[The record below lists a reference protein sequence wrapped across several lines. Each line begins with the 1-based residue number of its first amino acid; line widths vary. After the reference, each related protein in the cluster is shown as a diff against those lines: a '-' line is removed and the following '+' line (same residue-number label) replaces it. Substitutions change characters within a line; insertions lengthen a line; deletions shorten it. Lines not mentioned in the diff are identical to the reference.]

1 MLNLDHQCPSS
12 VRRDENS
19 TDMSAHVR
27 KEAQLR
33 LQVEQERV
41 AKVQLA
47 EQFVTEREAI
57 KVKTKQVL
65 DMMKQKLST
74 VEGLLEKSTGEN
86 ALHHGNHEVFV
97 TLLRSHCT
105 NLVFWSGELQNTETC
120 GKFLDVIRARP
131 MRFLCRDGR
140 DAQMEIST
148 FNDITDLIVAEAEAI
163 TSLME
168 SAVGVVDYER
178 LSFVT
183 TAVGAL
189 RQSDDSAEVSVGGIT
204 SKSQVTN
211 TPVHRRPLRELD
223 PNVSEVPVDAMLTAT
238 GKQSSTPS
246 RYRSTALPF
255 PPSAVPRKTQDPGS
269 TFTVYEDVP
278 EMQTTVTAQV
288 ENIGD
293 EALAEVLTRM
303 AALENAERE
312 LRSRNI
318 QLECKLATET
328 TTTTALRQTVQKLEG
343 KVLKLKSSLDK
354 SRAETAEAREALQR
368 ERDTQS
374 NLQLRLVT
382 EREAAALKAAEST
395 REQQD
400 ELERLRAIVASPNA
414 AVLSLEAQLVRVEAE
429 AAQLRSS
436 AAEYAIT
443 TTDLRVQ
450 LEQLQQASAAS
461 MDAAETFHAER
472 VSELNGLLSSLQQK
486 LEVSTAEAVEHKG
499 TAEVLQSRLDLLNM
513 RLVEVQRSH
522 ADQAITLSAAHS
534 VVEQLRDA
542 EAVWRLREI
551 ELKLQLAAYT
561 AAAEVSDAEYKAEL
575 AAQDAAT
582 VALRDEIDGLKVLLT
597 AERAH
602 NAELA
607 AQLCGLELRRVELDG
622 QAAKSGEEKQ
632 ALFLEVEKLHALLAE
647 AEAEYSAGR
656 SALMAELAA
665 AMARVEE
672 LRTQLTAKST
682 AEAEALLEL
691 LACRLAKDSFEESTV
706 AHAAKIAVLE
716 AHLKAV
722 VTERDALRNDN
733 SRLTVEQDQ
742 LRTTGLEVQLSQAA
756 AFTQSEAIISA
767 LQREL
772 LQVRSTFICLHRNCA
787 NSIFLFALQLRT
799 AEVAAR
805 EESETAA
812 ASLRT
817 SLEASTEQL
826 CSALQSLQSS
836 QAQVEETVQRTACVE
851 AEHVQLSEALQRAH
865 KDGTLRREELEAE
878 LARAHAAAAALRG
891 ECTEREAQLSAELA
905 ESSARAALAQE
916 VAQSECQELQA
927 QLEFWS
933 EKWVESDRV
942 HKETRLALEG
952 ALEELVNAREV
963 LGRNQVM
970 LNEALMECA
979 DHESGLLEAADRVT
993 ALRCM
998 LHAERVS
1005 SDTRTKALQEALTS
1019 AVSSAE
1025 SAEQSALDLE
1035 RFVVHLHN
1043 TSVVSADRLKGHA
1056 MWQHAE
1062 NDELCNVL
1070 SSCRLQQQQSTLQT
1084 QQLAAQLAAAQTTI
1098 AENTEK
1104 GDALL
1109 LAMEACRDRIGELE
1123 GQLLSLQTNSDT
1135 REVQLHSQWQA
1146 ALTACKTATEHAAE
1160 TEAQLRTLEE
1170 EVSLAKAYLVDKDQE
1185 LVDLRKVLEAVQTEI
1200 EVERTTAEDRLAHA
1214 QSALASAASA
1224 HADVE
1229 SSLRAEVTRL
1239 TEQLVALND
1248 RISAVE
1254 GELQE
1259 ERERSTAHAADKD
1272 ALTAEWCCLQLQH
1285 DLERAALLENL
1296 QTVTAELERQQ
1307 QDAEARVVELMN
1319 TLGTS
1324 RAAEEDLQCKL
1335 RVNCEELAQ
1344 VTANLEEVGASKTQL
1359 VQEVASLEDQLHS
1372 ARAALSAALE
1382 QAAARL
1388 EEANAHAQALEFRVT
1403 ELIVAEEV
1411 IRTSQTSAIA
1421 EADELRIVLAETSA
1435 ALAEANKLCANSQ
1448 AALAVAQAEITGAA
1462 GELRERSHALRL
1474 AQQQNVIFQT
1484 AARELK
1490 ESLLHQTSALREEAD
1505 DLHMSLLMR
1514 AEEMEELRGEVAELA
1529 AARFSAALWFTHQ
1542 ACQLRDLQ
1550 IGRTTLDATLRK
1562 TEAQRDVLTR
1572 QLSELQNQLEQSN
1585 ELCGDLQD
1593 LLREAREDYVN
1604 QCCAEQ
1610 DEHAAMVASL
1620 QAKLQKHQ
1628 QTMSEVEAKLSAAV
1642 ELSTA
1647 LSAELHKA
1655 KQAASEKAER
1665 LAALE
1670 QDFMSLEETLAEER
1684 HAACEAGDLANTES
1698 DGLRA
1703 ELLGAQ
1709 QRSERQKVSIADLAA
1724 QLDISS
1730 FHVTDLRREVAQ
1742 LRASVSAAEDLL
1754 ATTQDQQR
1762 TDHLQA
1768 ESMSAQLGE
1777 KEGELVEA
1785 TLKLQKLSKEN
1796 SIQASVIAG
1805 LRERTSG
1812 VETEMSALSAAL
1824 ASSEAT
1830 VEGLRTELASVQL
1843 TAQRLETS
1851 LEATKSLLAAS
1862 EVSCA
1867 EFDGQRAC
1875 LIDDKK
1881 WLLSQ
1886 VEGLKTDLTFATQR
1900 IADLEGELEA
1910 LSEARVQEHTAHL
1923 AEFKDKEYALSMVRE
1938 QLALFEQSSALTT
1951 QQLQASLEALTA
1963 ARESDSITYFA
1974 ELERRETEVTRLQG
1988 VLRQRDVTITALEQ
2002 AADTEVES
2010 RAQLEAESEQLM
2022 RAVAS
2027 LHIAADQARAQ
2038 QSQLMAEIRALHGEL
2053 DRLRSELD
2061 STNGQL
2067 SLAAAEVTHRTA
2079 ALQQK
2084 EGELQAA
2091 LQAHSQ
2097 LQAAHT
2103 AILAASDVEH
2113 ENLQRKLAALKKEYD
2128 TACGELFQRS
2138 SELEVAQAAIGCL
2151 REDLSRSQELME
2163 QAHTDWE
2170 ERRRILTAD
2179 ASQAGAQVLQ
2189 QSEVLESLRAQL
2201 EDSSSRA
2208 ASLDAEVTDL
2218 TRVLAAAQRAYQ
2230 TSADGAAHLK
2240 ETTQLLSQ
2248 QLSESVSLCSSL
2260 ESSLRSS
2267 SELAATQQ
2275 AELSSLAALRAE
2287 ESARLV
2293 AAETQLS
2300 EHASA
2305 LASAR
2310 EELVEAEAQ
2319 RTERSE
2325 ILTSQIAELNSDLAT
2340 DAARRQRLEAE
2351 GAALTASLAAAELAH
2366 LQAEAEVSRLKEDL
2380 LSATEKLAES
2390 SSTNQRLQGD
2400 LEAALALA
2408 QSRASELTTVSLQ
2421 LQCVTDELTET
2432 DRRNAALQVERDQ
2445 LAAAHGE
2452 KALECEVLQ
2461 RDVMELAARVTQLTH
2476 DLEAATAEKA
2486 RAEAMS
2492 TEITATSEHTTQA
2505 LREEIDQSADLAA
2518 SVSQCHTLEAALATS
2533 TASAHEASANAA
2545 HLTAQLEQATANLS
2559 SAQGACD
2566 ELTKAAE
2573 QADQMAQQQIFA
2585 LNAEVALLQ
2594 AKFQVV
2600 ISDKERALELQVSL
2614 STSLAT
2620 AEEAHSAAQEE
2631 LSDAKLALEKV
2642 NAQLADSADAC
2653 RELEA
2658 KLASRTAEA
2667 EASDAR
2673 CTALTAK
2680 LKQARSELDQAC
2692 DRSTAITAAHEREL
2706 ATLSQHCDRLIDENT
2721 ALTTLLQDTTA
2732 QKEAS
2737 DSVHAAATA
2746 VLSVSLAELQETE
2759 GSLREQLAAQ
2769 IKAAAELDG
2778 QLVEQVRTLDALR
2791 GELAAS
2797 GAENARLTSQAHDL
2811 EEKLTERTAALVCS
2825 TTELAAVR
2833 ACAAQEREEAQR
2845 GLGETRA
2852 MLVASDLVVSELR
2865 TAETSH
2871 LEAISLLTG
2880 QLADAVAQSA
2890 SIAADL
2896 TALQSKHD
2904 DVCMVAYQHHQA
2916 ADAAAAEIKRMTT
2929 AHTAVL
2935 ARYQAEVTSEKSV
2948 RESLAREVAEVRA
2961 HSERTEQQLR
2971 SLVSK
2976 LEEENAAL
2984 SALVTELESQSQA
2997 LASQHA
3003 AVESSLAESQRVLVV
3018 QKTDLV
3024 NLRGKLS
3031 AAQSEL
3037 GDSRAEVAELRAD
3050 LHEKTALVSALE
3062 RTRQALNR
3070 EIEECTV
3077 NNQQLTQQCQEYV
3090 QRLRAAEHDLG
3101 ESTSRVAQLDH
3112 ALASLREVSELQSA
3126 HTTAERDAHHREMQH
3141 LKEAVRERE
3150 RVAQEL
3156 NVRLLSVI
3164 EGSDDYRRKAHEAET
3179 HYRKVLDAKQ
3189 KVVAELE
3196 RLQEE
3201 HAVLVAQDHL
3211 RSKEVT
3217 DLRER
3222 LHQSE
3227 AVAGEVRQQLAAR
3240 SAWSVELSSH
3250 VEQSQE
3256 AVMRL
3261 STELAAKE
3269 TQLHRANASLA
3280 ALTTELRS
3288 HEETNLKLDI
3298 QAQGLGKALQELR
3311 SRLTEQEKSH
3321 EDYCKAA
3328 AAERAKLLE
3337 KIQENEFVILEL
3349 NTTLEQE
3356 CSTVVEL
3363 ESRLEETKR
3372 NMSMQ
3377 DGSGDGASDVLLAR
3391 IQILDDHI
3399 SDLEAQLQKRSAELA
3414 QLQADMRDRDE
3425 TISSLQ
3431 YQLEQL
3437 HQCQTPEATRTEYAR
3452 REHEL
3457 REALRQHYEL
3467 QIKSLLEKLSTSEQ
3481 LLATTQQEL
3490 QQLHD
3495 GHPELHIGD
3504 GALDCPAALNA
3515 EEARALHQSVFR
3527 MKTKVASKS
3536 KQILLLNQQMLRDR
3550 QNFQKLKKS
3559 LVKLDGLKCLVFANN
3574 SNPTVAPPLPVH
3586 QMQELYHLGMEEGEK
3601 KLTKQHDAELVAQR
3615 DEMHAIQRQLR
3626 DSLDTIRSAES
3637 SQNSDSGKTSQA
3649 EAVNR
3654 RMAVLHGE
3662 LQRKEVTQC
3671 VLMRRIEDQRLQ
3683 RSEAEAAHYLALSK
3697 YRMECAALKKTIQA
3711 LQQRSAHAPVEGG
3724 CEDSELRSQLAAAE
3738 TALEVQR
3745 RVQEEQEN
3753 KFAKAVRTLKALE
3766 ARSQALSEQCVA
3778 AHTEVAALQT
3788 QLRQG
3793 GGNSADVGK

>member
-1 MLNLDHQCPSS
+1 M
-12 VRRDENS
+12 
-19 TDMSAHVR
+19 
-27 KEAQLR
+27 
-33 LQVEQERV
+33 
-41 AKVQLA
+41 
-47 EQFVTEREAI
+47 
-57 KVKTKQVL
+57 VL
-65 DMMKQKLST
+65 
-74 VEGLLEKSTGEN
+74 
-86 ALHHGNHEVFV
+86 
-97 TLLRSHCT
+97 
-105 NLVFWSGELQNTETC
+105 
-120 GKFLDVIRARP
+120 
-131 MRFLCRDGR
+131 
-140 DAQMEIST
+140 
-148 FNDITDLIVAEAEAI
+148 
-163 TSLME
+163 
-168 SAVGVVDYER
+168 
-178 LSFVT
+178 
-183 TAVGAL
+183 
-189 RQSDDSAEVSVGGIT
+189 
-204 SKSQVTN
+204 
-211 TPVHRRPLRELD
+211 
-223 PNVSEVPVDAMLTAT
+223 
-238 GKQSSTPS
+238 
-246 RYRSTALPF
+246 
-255 PPSAVPRKTQDPGS
+255 
-269 TFTVYEDVP
+269 
-278 EMQTTVTAQV
+278 
-288 ENIGD
+288 
-293 EALAEVLTRM
+293 
-303 AALENAERE
+303 
-312 LRSRNI
+312 
-318 QLECKLATET
+318 
-328 TTTTALRQTVQKLEG
+328 
-343 KVLKLKSSLDK
+343 
-354 SRAETAEAREALQR
+354 
-368 ERDTQS
+368 
-374 NLQLRLVT
+374 
-382 EREAAALKAAEST
+382 
-395 REQQD
+395 
-400 ELERLRAIVASPNA
+400 
-414 AVLSLEAQLVRVEAE
+414 
-429 AAQLRSS
+429 
-436 AAEYAIT
+436 
-443 TTDLRVQ
+443 
-450 LEQLQQASAAS
+450 
-461 MDAAETFHAER
+461 
-472 VSELNGLLSSLQQK
+472 
-486 LEVSTAEAVEHKG
+486 
-499 TAEVLQSRLDLLNM
+499 
-513 RLVEVQRSH
+513 
-522 ADQAITLSAAHS
+522 
-534 VVEQLRDA
+534 
-542 EAVWRLREI
+542 
-551 ELKLQLAAYT
+551 
-561 AAAEVSDAEYKAEL
+561 
-575 AAQDAAT
+575 
-582 VALRDEIDGLKVLLT
+582 
-597 AERAH
+597 
-602 NAELA
+602 
-607 AQLCGLELRRVELDG
+607 
-622 QAAKSGEEKQ
+622 
-632 ALFLEVEKLHALLAE
+632 
-647 AEAEYSAGR
+647 
-656 SALMAELAA
+656 
-665 AMARVEE
+665 
-672 LRTQLTAKST
+672 
-682 AEAEALLEL
+682 
-691 LACRLAKDSFEESTV
+691 
-706 AHAAKIAVLE
+706 
-716 AHLKAV
+716 
-722 VTERDALRNDN
+722 
-733 SRLTVEQDQ
+733 
-742 LRTTGLEVQLSQAA
+742 
-756 AFTQSEAIISA
+756 
-767 LQREL
+767 
-772 LQVRSTFICLHRNCA
+772 
-787 NSIFLFALQLRT
+787 
-799 AEVAAR
+799 
-805 EESETAA
+805 
-812 ASLRT
+812 
-817 SLEASTEQL
+817 
-826 CSALQSLQSS
+826 
-836 QAQVEETVQRTACVE
+836 RTACVE

-878 LARAHAAAAALRG
+878 LARAHAAAAALRV

-905 ESSARAALAQE
+905 ESSTRAALAQE

-927 QLEFWS
+927 QSEFWS

-952 ALEELVNAREV
+952 ALEELVHVREV
-963 LGRNQVM
+963 LSRNQVM
-970 LNEALMECA
+970 LNEALMVCA
-979 DHESGLLEAADRVT
+979 DHEGGLLEAAVRVT
-993 ALRCM
+993 ALRSL

-1005 SDTRTKALQEALTS
+1005 SDTRAQALQEALTS
-1019 AVSSAE
+1019 AVSRAE
-1025 SAEQSALDLE
+1025 NAEQHAQDLE
-1035 RFVVHLHN
+1035 RFVVYLQN
-1043 TSVVSADRLKGHA
+1043 NSVVSTDRLKGRV

-1084 QQLAAQLAAAQTTI
+1084 QQLAAHLAAAHTTI

-1146 ALTACKTATEHAAE
+1146 ALAACKTATEHAAD

-1170 EVSLAKAYLVDKDQE
+1170 EVSLAKAYLVDKGQE
-1185 LVDLRKVLEAVQTEI
+1185 LVDLRKVLEAFQTEI
-1200 EVERTTAEDRLAHA
+1200 EVERAAVEDRFAHA
-1214 QSALASAASA
+1214 QSALGSAASA

-1239 TEQLVALND
+1239 TEQLVALNT

-1259 ERERSTAHAADKD
+1259 ERERSTVHAVDKE
-1272 ALTAEWCCLQLQH
+1272 ALTAEWCCLQLRH
-1285 DLERAALLENL
+1285 DVERAALLENL

-1307 QDAEARVVELMN
+1307 QDAEARIVELMN
-1319 TLGTS
+1319 MLGTS
-1324 RAAEEDLQCKL
+1324 RVAEEDLQCEL

-1448 AALAVAQAEITGAA
+1448 AALAVAQADIVGAA

-1490 ESLLHQTSALREEAD
+1490 ESLLHQTSALREGAD
-1505 DLHMSLLMR
+1505 DLHLSLLMR
-1514 AEEMEELRGEVAELA
+1514 AEETEELRDEVAELA
-1529 AARFSAALWFTHQ
+1529 AARFSAALWFAHQ
-1542 ACQLRDLQ
+1542 ACQLRDLK
-1550 IGRTTLDATLRK
+1550 IERTTLDATLRK
-1562 TEAQRDVLTR
+1562 TEAQREVLAR
-1572 QLSELQNQLEQSN
+1572 EASELRSQFEQSN
-1585 ELCGDLQD
+1585 ELCGDLQE
-1593 LLREAREDYVN
+1593 LLREAREDYFN

-1610 DEHAAMVASL
+1610 DEHTAVVSSL

-1628 QTMSEVEAKLSAAV
+1628 QTMSVVEEKLTAAV
-1642 ELSTA
+1642 ERNAA

-1670 QDFMSLEETLAEER
+1670 QDLMSLEETLAEER
-1684 HAACEAGDLANTES
+1684 QAACEAADLANTES
-1698 DGLRA
+1698 DGLRE

-1709 QRSERQKVSIADLAA
+1709 QRSERQHVSIADLAA
-1724 QLDISS
+1724 QLDVSS
-1730 FHVTDLRREVAQ
+1730 FQVTDLRREVAQ

-1777 KEGELVEA
+1777 KVGELVEA

-1830 VEGLRTELASVQL
+1830 VEGLRTELANAQL

-1875 LIDDKK
+1875 LIDDQKRF
-1881 WLLSQ
+1881 LSQ
-1886 VEGLKTDLTFATQR
+1886 VEGLKLDLTFATQR
-1900 IADLEGELEA
+1900 VADLEGELEA
-1910 LSEARVQEHTAHL
+1910 LSDARVQEHTAHL
-1923 AEFKDKEYALSMVRE
+1923 AELKDKEYALSMVRE
-1938 QLALFEQSSALTT
+1938 QLALSEQSSALTI

-1974 ELERRETEVTRLQG
+1974 ELERREAEVARLQD
-1988 VLRQRDVTITALEQ
+1988 VLRQRDVTVTALEH
-2002 AADTEVES
+2002 AADAEAES
-2010 RAQLEAESEQLM
+2010 RAQLDAESEHLK
-2022 RAVAS
+2022 RDVAS
-2027 LHIAADQARAQ
+2027 LRIAADQAEEQARAQ
-2038 QSQLMAEIRALHGEL
+2038 QSQLMAEIRALNGKL

-2061 STNGQL
+2061 STHGQL
-2067 SLAAAEVTHRTA
+2067 SLAAADVTQKTA
-2079 ALQQK
+2079 TLQQM
-2084 EGELQAA
+2084 EGELQSA

-2103 AILAASDVEH
+2103 AMLAAADVEH
-2113 ENLQRKLAALKKEYD
+2113 ENLQCKLAALKKEYD

-2138 SELEVAQAAIGCL
+2138 SDLEAAQAAIGSL

-2179 ASQAGAQVLQ
+2179 AREAGAQLLQ
-2189 QSEVLESLRAQL
+2189 QSEELQSLRARL

-2208 ASLDAEVTDL
+2208 ASLDVEVTEL
-2218 TRVLAAAQRAYQ
+2218 IGVLAAAQQAHQ
-2230 TSADGAAHLK
+2230 ASASEAAQLK

-2260 ESSLRSS
+2260 EGRLRSN

-2275 AELSSLAALRAE
+2275 AELSSLAALLAE
-2287 ESARLV
+2287 ESARLAV
-2293 AAETQLS
+2293 AETQLS
-2300 EHASA
+2300 ERASA
-2305 LASAR
+2305 LASASA
-2310 EELVEAEAQ
+2310 ELVEAEAQ
-2319 RTERSE
+2319 LTERSE
-2325 ILTSQIAELNSDLAT
+2325 SLTNQIAQLNGDLAT
-2340 DAARRQRLEAE
+2340 EAARRQRLEAE
-2351 GAALTASLAAAELAH
+2351 CAALTASGAAADGAL
-2366 LQAEAEVSRLKEDL
+2366 LQAEAEVSRLKEEL
-2380 LSATEKLAES
+2380 LSAIEKLAES
-2390 SSTNQRLQGD
+2390 FSTSQRLQGD
-2400 LEAALALA
+2400 VEGALALA

-2421 LQCVTDELTET
+2421 LQCVTEELTET
-2432 DRRNAALQVERDQ
+2432 DRRTAALQVERDQ
-2445 LAAAHGE
+2445 LAASHVE
-2452 KALECEVLQ
+2452 KALECEALQ
-2461 RDVMELAARVTQLTH
+2461 RDVMELAARVTQLTY
-2476 DLEAATAEKA
+2476 DLEAVTVEKA
-2486 RAEAMS
+2486 RAEATS

-2505 LREEIDQSADLAA
+2505 LREEIDQLTADLAA

-2533 TASAHEASANAA
+2533 TASAHEASAHAA

-2585 LNAEVALLQ
+2585 LNAEVALLH
-2594 AKFQVV
+2594 AELQVV

-2614 STSLAT
+2614 SASLAT

-2642 NAQLADSADAC
+2642 NAQLADSANAC

-2658 KLASRTAEA
+2658 KLASRTADA

-2680 LKQARSELDQAC
+2680 LEQARSELDQAC
-2692 DRSTAITAAHEREL
+2692 DRATAIAAAHEREL
-2706 ATLSQHCDRLIDENT
+2706 ETLSQHCDRLMYENA

-2732 QKEAS
+2732 QKEDS
-2737 DSVHAAATA
+2737 DIVHAAATA
-2746 VLSVSLAELQETE
+2746 ALSVSLAELQETE
-2759 GSLREQLAAQ
+2759 RSLREQLAAQ
-2769 IKAAAELDG
+2769 ITATAQLEG

-2797 GAENARLTSQAHDL
+2797 GAEKARLTSQVQDL
-2811 EEKLTERTAALVCS
+2811 DGKLTECTAALVCAA
-2825 TTELAAVR
+2825 TELASVR
-2833 ACAAQEREEAQR
+2833 TCAAEEREEAQR
-2845 GLGETRA
+2845 GLEEIRA

-2865 TAETSH
+2865 IAETSH

-2880 QLADAVAQSA
+2880 QLADALAQSA
-2890 SIAADL
+2890 TIAADL
-2896 TALQSKHD
+2896 TALHTKHD

-2916 ADAAAAEIKRMTT
+2916 ADAAAAEIKRMAT
-2929 AHTAVL
+2929 AHAEAL
-2935 ARYQAEVTSEKSV
+2935 ASCQVDIIALKS
-2948 RESLAREVAEVRA
+2948 ARETLTEQLIEVRA
-2961 HSERTEQQLR
+2961 HSGRTEQQLR

-2997 LASQHA
+2997 LTSQNATVEASL
-3003 AVESSLAESQRVLVV
+3003 VEGQRALEVQQADLMSLRHQFS
-3018 QKTDLV
+3018 T
-3024 NLRGKLS
+3024 
-3031 AAQSEL
+3031 AQSEL

-3090 QRLRAAEHDLG
+3090 RRLRAAEHDLG

-3164 EGSDDYRRKAHEAET
+3164 EGSDDHRRRAHEAET

-3288 HEETNLKLDI
+3288 HEETNLKLGI

-3311 SRLTEQEKSH
+3311 SRLTEQEKTH
-3321 EDYCKAA
+3321 DEYCKAT
-3328 AAERAKLLE
+3328 AAERTKLLE

-3356 CSTVVEL
+3356 CSAVVEL

-3377 DGSGDGASDVLLAR
+3377 DVSGDGASDVLLAR

-3414 QLQADMRDRDE
+3414 QLQADMRDKDE

-3495 GHPELHIGD
+3495 GHPELHIED

-3515 EEARALHQSVFR
+3515 EEVRALHQSVFR

-3586 QMQELYHLGMEEGEK
+3586 QVQELYHLGMEEGEK

-3615 DEMHAIQRQLR
+3615 DEMHAIQRRLQNT
-3626 DSLDTIRSAES
+3626 LDAIRTAES
-3637 SQNSDSGKTSQA
+3637 SQNCDSGKTSQV

-3654 RMAVLHGE
+3654 RMTELHGE

-3671 VLMRRIEDQRLQ
+3671 VLMRRIEDQRLH

-3697 YRMECAALKKTIQA
+3697 YRMQCAALKKTIQA
-3711 LQQRSAHAPVEGG
+3711 LQQRTHAPVEGG

-3788 QLRQG
+3788 QLRQA

>member
-1 MLNLDHQCPSS
+1 
-12 VRRDENS
+12 
-19 TDMSAHVR
+19 
-27 KEAQLR
+27 
-33 LQVEQERV
+33 
-41 AKVQLA
+41 
-47 EQFVTEREAI
+47 
-57 KVKTKQVL
+57 
-65 DMMKQKLST
+65 
-74 VEGLLEKSTGEN
+74 
-86 ALHHGNHEVFV
+86 
-97 TLLRSHCT
+97 
-105 NLVFWSGELQNTETC
+105 
-120 GKFLDVIRARP
+120 
-131 MRFLCRDGR
+131 
-140 DAQMEIST
+140 
-148 FNDITDLIVAEAEAI
+148 
-163 TSLME
+163 
-168 SAVGVVDYER
+168 
-178 LSFVT
+178 
-183 TAVGAL
+183 
-189 RQSDDSAEVSVGGIT
+189 
-204 SKSQVTN
+204 
-211 TPVHRRPLRELD
+211 
-223 PNVSEVPVDAMLTAT
+223 
-238 GKQSSTPS
+238 
-246 RYRSTALPF
+246 
-255 PPSAVPRKTQDPGS
+255 
-269 TFTVYEDVP
+269 
-278 EMQTTVTAQV
+278 
-288 ENIGD
+288 
-293 EALAEVLTRM
+293 
-303 AALENAERE
+303 
-312 LRSRNI
+312 
-318 QLECKLATET
+318 
-328 TTTTALRQTVQKLEG
+328 
-343 KVLKLKSSLDK
+343 
-354 SRAETAEAREALQR
+354 
-368 ERDTQS
+368 
-374 NLQLRLVT
+374 
-382 EREAAALKAAEST
+382 
-395 REQQD
+395 
-400 ELERLRAIVASPNA
+400 
-414 AVLSLEAQLVRVEAE
+414 
-429 AAQLRSS
+429 
-436 AAEYAIT
+436 
-443 TTDLRVQ
+443 
-450 LEQLQQASAAS
+450 
-461 MDAAETFHAER
+461 
-472 VSELNGLLSSLQQK
+472 
-486 LEVSTAEAVEHKG
+486 
-499 TAEVLQSRLDLLNM
+499 
-513 RLVEVQRSH
+513 
-522 ADQAITLSAAHS
+522 
-534 VVEQLRDA
+534 
-542 EAVWRLREI
+542 
-551 ELKLQLAAYT
+551 
-561 AAAEVSDAEYKAEL
+561 
-575 AAQDAAT
+575 
-582 VALRDEIDGLKVLLT
+582 
-597 AERAH
+597 
-602 NAELA
+602 
-607 AQLCGLELRRVELDG
+607 
-622 QAAKSGEEKQ
+622 
-632 ALFLEVEKLHALLAE
+632 
-647 AEAEYSAGR
+647 
-656 SALMAELAA
+656 
-665 AMARVEE
+665 
-672 LRTQLTAKST
+672 
-682 AEAEALLEL
+682 
-691 LACRLAKDSFEESTV
+691 
-706 AHAAKIAVLE
+706 
-716 AHLKAV
+716 
-722 VTERDALRNDN
+722 
-733 SRLTVEQDQ
+733 
-742 LRTTGLEVQLSQAA
+742 
-756 AFTQSEAIISA
+756 
-767 LQREL
+767 
-772 LQVRSTFICLHRNCA
+772 
-787 NSIFLFALQLRT
+787 
-799 AEVAAR
+799 
-805 EESETAA
+805 
-812 ASLRT
+812 
-817 SLEASTEQL
+817 
-826 CSALQSLQSS
+826 
-836 QAQVEETVQRTACVE
+836 
-851 AEHVQLSEALQRAH
+851 
-865 KDGTLRREELEAE
+865 
-878 LARAHAAAAALRG
+878 
-891 ECTEREAQLSAELA
+891 
-905 ESSARAALAQE
+905 
-916 VAQSECQELQA
+916 
-927 QLEFWS
+927 
-933 EKWVESDRV
+933 
-942 HKETRLALEG
+942 
-952 ALEELVNAREV
+952 
-963 LGRNQVM
+963 
-970 LNEALMECA
+970 
-979 DHESGLLEAADRVT
+979 
-993 ALRCM
+993 
-998 LHAERVS
+998 
-1005 SDTRTKALQEALTS
+1005 
-1019 AVSSAE
+1019 
-1025 SAEQSALDLE
+1025 
-1035 RFVVHLHN
+1035 
-1043 TSVVSADRLKGHA
+1043 
-1056 MWQHAE
+1056 
-1062 NDELCNVL
+1062 
-1070 SSCRLQQQQSTLQT
+1070 
-1084 QQLAAQLAAAQTTI
+1084 
-1098 AENTEK
+1098 
-1104 GDALL
+1104 
-1109 LAMEACRDRIGELE
+1109 
-1123 GQLLSLQTNSDT
+1123 
-1135 REVQLHSQWQA
+1135 
-1146 ALTACKTATEHAAE
+1146 
-1160 TEAQLRTLEE
+1160 
-1170 EVSLAKAYLVDKDQE
+1170 
-1185 LVDLRKVLEAVQTEI
+1185 
-1200 EVERTTAEDRLAHA
+1200 VERTTAEDRLAHV

-1259 ERERSTAHAADKD
+1259 ERERSTAHAAGKD

-1307 QDAEARVVELMN
+1307 QDAKARVVELMN

-1344 VTANLEEVGASKTQL
+1344 VTANLEDVGASKTQL

-1388 EEANAHAQALEFRVT
+1388 EEANAHAQALELRVT

-1435 ALAEANKLCANSQ
+1435 ALAEANKLCANAE
-1448 AALAVAQAEITGAA
+1448 AALAVAQADIVGAA

-1490 ESLLHQTSALREEAD
+1490 GSLLHQTSALREEAD
-1505 DLHMSLLMR
+1505 DLHLSLLMR

-1529 AARFSAALWFTHQ
+1529 AARFSAALWLAHQ

-1550 IGRTTLDATLRK
+1550 NERTTLDATLRK

-1610 DEHAAMVASL
+1610 DEHASVVASL

-1670 QDFMSLEETLAEER
+1670 QDLMSLEETLAEER
-1684 HAACEAGDLANTES
+1684 QAACEAADLANAES

-1709 QRSERQKVSIADLAA
+1709 QRSERQHVSIADLAA
-1724 QLDISS
+1724 QLDASS
-1730 FHVTDLRREVAQ
+1730 LHVTGLRREVAQ

-1754 ATTQDQQR
+1754 AATQDQQR

-1777 KEGELVEA
+1777 KEGELVET

-1830 VEGLRTELASVQL
+1830 VEGLRTELANVQL

-1881 WLLSQ
+1881 RFLSQ
-1886 VEGLKTDLTFATQR
+1886 VEGLQTDLTFATQR

-1923 AEFKDKEYALSMVRE
+1923 AELKDKEYALSMVRE
-1938 QLALFEQSSALTT
+1938 QLALSEQASALTT

-1974 ELERRETEVTRLQG
+1974 ELERRETEVARLQG
-1988 VLRQRDVTITALEQ
+1988 VLRQRDVTVTALEQ

-2022 RAVAS
+2022 RDVVA

-2053 DRLRSELD
+2053 DRLRSELH
-2061 STNGQL
+2061 STNSQL

-2084 EGELQAA
+2084 EGELQSA
-2091 LQAHSQ
+2091 LQARSQ

-2103 AILAASDVEH
+2103 AMLAAADVEH
-2113 ENLQRKLAALKKEYD
+2113 ENLQCKLAALKKEYD

-2138 SELEVAQAAIGCL
+2138 SDLEVAQAAIGSL
-2151 REDLSRSQELME
+2151 REDLLRSQELME

-2170 ERRRILTAD
+2170 ERQRILTAD
-2179 ASQAGAQVLQ
+2179 ASEAGAQVLQ
-2189 QSEVLESLRAQL
+2189 QSEELESLRARL

-2208 ASLDAEVTDL
+2208 ASLDVEVAEL
-2218 TRVLAAAQRAYQ
+2218 TRVLAAAQQAYQ
-2230 TSADGAAHLK
+2230 TSADEAADLK

-2275 AELSSLAALRAE
+2275 AELSSLATLLAE

-2310 EELVEAEAQ
+2310 EELVEAEALL
-2319 RTERSE
+2319 TERNE
-2325 ILTSQIAELNSDLAT
+2325 TLTSQIAQLNRDLAT
-2340 DAARRQRLEAE
+2340 EAGRRQCLEAE
-2351 GAALTASLAAAELAH
+2351 CAVLTASGAAAELAH

-2390 SSTNQRLQGD
+2390 FSTNQRLQGD

-2421 LQCVTDELTET
+2421 LQCVTDQLTET

-2445 LAAAHGE
+2445 LAAARVE
-2452 KALECEVLQ
+2452 KALECEALQ
-2461 RDVMELAARVTQLTH
+2461 RDAMELAARVTQLTQ
-2476 DLEAATAEKA
+2476 DLETVAAEKA

-2505 LREEIDQSADLAA
+2505 LREEIDQLTADLAA

-2533 TASAHEASANAA
+2533 TVSAHEASAHAA

-2559 SAQGACD
+2559 SAQGACV

-2573 QADQMAQQQIFA
+2573 QADQVAQQQIFA

-2594 AKFQVV
+2594 AKLQVV

-2614 STSLAT
+2614 SASLAT
-2620 AEEAHSAAQEE
+2620 AEEAHSAAHEE

-2642 NAQLADSADAC
+2642 NAQLADSANAC
-2653 RELEA
+2653 HELEA

-2680 LKQARSELDQAC
+2680 LEQARSEVDQAC
-2692 DRSTAITAAHEREL
+2692 DRATAITAAHEREL
-2706 ATLSQHCDRLIDENT
+2706 AILSQHCDRLMDENA

-2732 QKEAS
+2732 QKEAF
-2737 DSVHAAATA
+2737 DIVHAVATA
-2746 VLSVSLAELQETE
+2746 ALSVSLAELQVTE
-2759 GSLREQLAAQ
+2759 RSLREQLAAQ
-2769 IKAAAELDG
+2769 ITATAELEG

-2791 GELAAS
+2791 AKLAAS
-2797 GAENARLTSQAHDL
+2797 GAEKERLTSQVQDL
-2811 EEKLTERTAALVCS
+2811 DGKLTECTAALVCAA
-2825 TTELAAVR
+2825 TELASVR
-2833 ACAAQEREEAQR
+2833 TCAAEEREEAQR
-2845 GLGETRA
+2845 GLEETRA

-2865 TAETSH
+2865 IAETSH

-2880 QLADAVAQSA
+2880 QLADALAQSA
-2890 SIAADL
+2890 TIAADL

-2904 DVCMVAYQHHQA
+2904 DVCMVAYQHHQT
-2916 ADAAAAEIKRMTT
+2916 ADAAGAEIKRMTT
-2929 AHTAVL
+2929 AHAEAFAICQVDVTAL
-2935 ARYQAEVTSEKSV
+2935 KS
-2948 RESLAREVAEVRA
+2948 ARETLTEQLIEVRA

-2984 SALVTELESQSQA
+2984 SALVTELEGQSQA
-2997 LASQHA
+2997 LTSQHA
-3003 AVESSLAESQRVLVV
+3003 AFEAKLAEGQRALEV
-3018 QKTDLV
+3018 QKMDLMS
-3024 NLRGKLS
+3024 LRHQFS

-3050 LHEKTALVSALE
+3050 LYEKTALVSALE
-3062 RTRQALNR
+3062 RTRQTLNR

-3077 NNQQLTQQCQEYV
+3077 NNQQLTQECQEYV

-3126 HTTAERDAHHREMQH
+3126 HTTAERDAHHREMHH

-3164 EGSDDYRRKAHEAET
+3164 EGSDDHRRRAHEAET

-3211 RSKEVT
+3211 RSKEVA

-3227 AVAGEVRQQLAAR
+3227 AVAGEVRQQLATR

-3311 SRLTEQEKSH
+3311 SRLTEQEKTH
-3321 EDYCKAA
+3321 NEYCKAT
-3328 AAERAKLLE
+3328 AAERTKLLE

-3356 CSTVVEL
+3356 CSAVVEL

-3377 DGSGDGASDVLLAR
+3377 DVSGDGASDVLLAR

-3399 SDLEAQLQKRSAELA
+3399 SYLEAQLQKRSAELA
-3414 QLQADMRDRDE
+3414 QLQADMCDKDE

-3495 GHPELHIGD
+3495 GHPELNIED

-3515 EEARALHQSVFR
+3515 EEVRALHQSVFR

-3586 QMQELYHLGMEEGEK
+3586 QVQELYHLGMEEGEK

-3615 DEMHAIQRQLR
+3615 DEMHAIQRRLQNT
-3626 DSLDTIRSAES
+3626 LDAIRTAES
-3637 SQNSDSGKTSQA
+3637 SQNCDSGKTSQV

-3654 RMAVLHGE
+3654 RMAELHGE

-3683 RSEAEAAHYLALSK
+3683 RSEAEAAHYLALCK

-3711 LQQRSAHAPVEGG
+3711 LQQRSAHAPGEGG
-3724 CEDSELRSQLAAAE
+3724 CEDSEVRSQLAAAE

-3788 QLRQG
+3788 QLQQA